1 MPKVALRLQ
10 LCIRI
15 LDDAVFVGAAT
26 SAARTSPVR
35 CAPSPAAMPVLDKS
49 IEEIIKGASD
59 CEVVLRKR
67 RQSENDSFVEDIRSI
82 LEKEHASLAREAD
95 SKDEADEADSDVEA
109 APAAADEAK
118 SVRWLDEA
126 KDEAKDGDDDSRSD
140 AKSLSDDAKSLSDD
154 AKSLSDD
161 DDDASAWSDDG
172 DFDDGGGGIAA
183 TSGISANLLALLGGA
198 APKAAAAPA
207 AEPRRSQLQAG
218 IFRAAGT
225 WTPPARSGLDNS
237 VNLLSGR

>member
-1 MPKVALRLQ
+1 
-10 LCIRI
+10 
-15 LDDAVFVGAAT
+15 
-26 SAARTSPVR
+26 
-35 CAPSPAAMPVLDKS
+35 MPVLDKS

-126 KDEAKDGDDDSRSD
+126 KAEAEDGDDDSRS
-140 AKSLSDDAKSLSDD
+140 DAKSLSDD

>member
-1 MPKVALRLQ
+1 
-10 LCIRI
+10 
-15 LDDAVFVGAAT
+15 
-26 SAARTSPVR
+26 
-35 CAPSPAAMPVLDKS
+35 MPVLDKS

-95 SKDEADEADSDVEA
+95 SKDEADEANSKDEADEADSDVEA

-126 KDEAKDGDDDSRSD
+126 KAEAEDGDDDSRS
-140 AKSLSDDAKSLSDD
+140 DAKSLSDD

>member
-1 MPKVALRLQ
+1 MPKVALRFNFVLEE
-10 LCIRI
+10 
-15 LDDAVFVGAAT
+15 AVFVGAAT
-26 SAARTSPVR
+26 SAAYTSPVR

-49 IEEIIKGASD
+49 IEEIIKDASD

-95 SKDEADEADSDVEA
+95 SKDEADSDVEA

-126 KDEAKDGDDDSRSD
+126 KDEAEDGDDDSRSD
-140 AKSLSDDAKSLSDD
+140 AKSLSDDAKSI
-154 AKSLSDD
+154 SDD

>member
-1 MPKVALRLQ
+1 MPKVALRFNFVLEE
-10 LCIRI
+10 
-15 LDDAVFVGAAT
+15 AVFVGAAT
-26 SAARTSPVR
+26 SAALTCPVR

-49 IEEIIKGASD
+49 IEEIIKDASD

-126 KDEAKDGDDDSRSD
+126 KDEAKDGDDDDSRSD